1 MIKSILKKVAA
12 GKLSPLDAYKL
23 MYEPRPRPG
32 RFVKLSMII
41 KDHPMVSSFVNVLF
55 FLPIPIALGKPF
67 IEKGFKKA
75 DISPDLYK
83 IIKKY
88 SGGTKIKVKTE
99 EAKVKIMI
107 L

>member
-1 MIKSILKKVAA
+1 MIKRILKMVAT
-12 GKLSPLDAYKL
+12 GKLSPLEAYEL
-23 MYEPRPRPG
+23 MYEPRPRKG

-41 KDHPMVSSFVNVLF
+41 NDHPMVSSFVNVLF

-67 IEKGFKKA
+67 IKKGFKKA
-75 DISPDLYK
+75 DISPDLYN

-88 SGGTKIKVKTE
+88 SGGTKVKVKTK
-99 EAKVKIMI
+99 EAKIKIMI